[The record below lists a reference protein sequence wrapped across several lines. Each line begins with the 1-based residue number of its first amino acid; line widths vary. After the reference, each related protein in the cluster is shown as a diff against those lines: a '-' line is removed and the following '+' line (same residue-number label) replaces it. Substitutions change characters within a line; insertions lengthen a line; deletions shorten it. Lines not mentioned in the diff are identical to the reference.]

1 MSSRG
6 IVSLVLIV
14 LGVVVLAY
22 SGITLKTPGK
32 PVDIGPVHIAT
43 TKRHFI
49 PPVAGT
55 IMLVGG
61 VVLLFVGG
69 GKKD

>member
-6 IVSLVLIV
+6 IAAIVLIA
-14 LGVVVLAY
+14 LGIAVLAY

-32 PVDIGPVHIAT
+32 PIDVGPIHIET

-55 IMLVGG
+55 IMLGGG